1 MINDQGGRGP
11 RAEGRRL
18 RAEGREPRAE
28 GRVLDDDGGISLCVH
43 VSWFICSIQELRGFV
58 DGRFRRRL
66 WQYLTSFVKYWIAYW
81 IYEIYVDL
89 LIAE

>member
-1 MINDQGGRGP
+1 MIDDQWP
-11 RAEGRRL
+11 RADGQGV
-18 RAEGREPRAE
+18 RAK
-28 GRVLDDDGGISLCVH
+28 GRVLDDDGGISSCLIFH
-43 VSWFICSIQELRGFV
+43 GSFFLIQELCGFV

>member
-1 MINDQGGRGP
+1 MTEAEGLGPRADGRGP
-11 RAEGRRL
+11 RAEGR
-18 RAEGREPRAE
+18 GPRAE
-28 GRVLDDDGGISLCVH
+28 YWMAMVEYHH
-43 VSWFICSIQELRGFV
+43 VFMCHVFICSIQELRGFV